1 MDPVPKDMSAAYGG
15 GRARAAAIEVSLRSK
30 PSSFGDVADRFTQ
43 ITLTISFLLIV
54 LYDSHILSLYNM
66 DSLEIG
72 INRVLYVI
80 AFTGIFIGIFRT
92 QISAVVLSSILMAY
106 FIFLIYHFMS
116 VSKGEF
122 GSSEFGFAPFYA
134 RLQLFCA
141 PMIAS
146 LIARGM
152 GYKIKS
158 IIYLVSSIYL
168 TMYVLSSVFYSSS
181 VDETFRA
188 AAYVADYDGRGGRVV
203 LNNALTSLAFFIS
216 FWDIK
221 QKPRSNIMSWFIFTM
236 CCLSVYLSFS
246 RYYQLCLIA
255 TCIVYLISRSLRITG
270 AILIFLFL
278 FTSVYVILQVT
289 SYGNPFTFIADD
301 RSLAARAESF
311 EAVRPILHE
320 HFLWGVGLANTPL
333 ADTLLVKLS
342 TFFWTD
348 LGFAGVLYVG
358 GIIGLIIFQCM
369 SLTCL
374 LSPRLLQRAQLS
386 PELYGGICLAGMCT
400 AIYGIIAPTLW
411 YNGLEVF
418 IFVLGAMCARRQ
430 SSTPENAFEM
440 PGAPAPTGGE
450 D

>member
-1 MDPVPKDMSAAYGG
+1 
-15 GRARAAAIEVSLRSK
+15 
-30 PSSFGDVADRFTQ
+30 
-43 ITLTISFLLIV
+43 
-54 LYDSHILSLYNM
+54 
-66 DSLEIG
+66 
-72 INRVLYVI
+72 
-80 AFTGIFIGIFRT
+80 
-92 QISAVVLSSILMAY
+92 
-106 FIFLIYHFMS
+106 MS